1 MKKCLAHQLTIAVCE
16 NFFKEAFT
24 IFKERGWEDVNL
36 VSFPAR
42 CGRPMLS
49 EKEITDLVP
58 DNGNIIVVGGICL
71 SQLNN
76 SSGLTIVRE
85 TNCFS
90 YICGTAQIQQL
101 MRQGAYFVSQGWLK
115 NWQSNVDS
123 FGFTKSQYQDFLAQ
137 SVRKIV
143 FLDTLINDE
152 GKEGFESYCRYAGI
166 DGEHI
171 EVGCEFFGLHL
182 CRAMTEWQQNIG
194 GNKLVQA
201 KSEASEAKLLLGLL
215 RGLEPAVSLEM
226 AEKQVVNLFHM
237 FMAPQDVDVEIVSR
251 GVKTFHFIK
260 DAVPVSLTEFSA
272 EGIWC
277 CEAINGF
284 YYVVEVD
291 DAESAVIRIS
301 GLYLAEKINDYISLA
316 LSLQGLIRLLL
327 YNGILY
333 DGLRAEIVHKEQIEK
348 YLEKSE
354 NHFRFLYEN
363 APLPYQSLDE
373 NGRIMGVNNAWL
385 TTLGYKKNAVVGK
398 LFESFLCDKHVQK
411 YKDFYKSFED
421 DKEPKSLEL
430 DVVKSDFT
438 EIRIQLDASI
448 SKNSTGVVQ
457 QIHCVFVDI
466 SEQNR
471 INELI
476 LQSEKLSTIAGLAAG
491 IAHEINTPLSGI
503 MQSAQLIEMFLD
515 PENEQSVR
523 VASKY
528 DVDLSKVQEYAKE
541 QDLDYFIGG
550 IRSSAIT
557 ASEIIKNL
565 LEFSRPR
572 KGDWASVRLAHLLD
586 RIVKLIL
593 SDYDLKKKYNVIN
606 VNFETEY
613 DSNLPFIHCVEME
626 IEQVFFNVIKNAVH
640 AMGKVKTANP
650 KVLIRTKLKNNTAY
664 IEIEDNG
671 PGIKTDTIKHAFDP
685 FFTTKEPGEGTG
697 LGLSISYAIVTGKH
711 SGLIWIDKEFKK
723 GTKFVIELPAEARDS
738 RAIEQI

>member
-1 MKKCLAHQLTIAVCE
+1 MKKPLTHQLTIAVCE

-24 IFKERGWEDVNL
+24 ICKEQGWDNINL

-42 CGRPMLS
+42 CGRPMLL

-58 DNGNIIVVGGICL
+58 DNGSTIVVGGICL
-71 SQLNN
+71 SKLNN
-76 SSGLTIVRE
+76 TPNLSIARE

-90 YICGTAQIQQL
+90 YICGTSQVHQL
-101 MRQGAYFVSQGWLK
+101 LRQGAYLVSPGWLK

-123 FGFTKSQYQDFLAQ
+123 FGFTKSQYQEFLAQ
-137 SVRKIV
+137 SVRKVV
-143 FLDTLINDE
+143 FLDTLIDNQ
-152 GKEGFESYCRYAGI
+152 GKENFACYCRYAGI

-171 EVGCEFFGLHL
+171 EIGCEFFGLHL
-182 CRAMTEWQQNIG
+182 CRAMTEWRQQIESQ
-194 GNKLVQA
+194 KLVHA
-201 KSEASEAKLLLGLL
+201 KTESSEAKLLLGLL
-215 RGLEPAVSLEM
+215 RGLKPTVSLEM
-226 AEKQVVNLFHM
+226 AEKQVGDLCRM
-237 FMAPQDVDVEIVSR
+237 FMAPQEVDVEIVSR
-251 GVKTFHFIK
+251 GLKTFHFTK
-260 DAVPVSLTEFSA
+260 DAEAISLTEFSA
-272 EGIWC
+272 EGIWR

-284 YYVVEVD
+284 YYLVEVD
-291 DAESAVIRIS
+291 EAECAVIRIS
-301 GLYLAEKINDYISLA
+301 GLYLTEKTIDYINLA

-333 DGLRAEIVHKEQIEK
+333 DGLRAEIIHKEQIEK
-348 YLEKSE
+348 HLEKSE
-354 NHFRFLYEN
+354 YHFRSLYEN
-363 APLPYQSLDE
+363 APLPYHSLDAS
-373 NGRIMGVNNAWL
+373 GRIIGVNNAWL
-385 TTLGYKKNAVVGK
+385 KALGYKKNAVVGQ
-398 LFESFLCDKHVQK
+398 LFESFLCDQHVQK
-411 YKDFYKSFED
+411 YRELQDSFTIDKD
-421 DKEPKSLEL
+421 PKSLEL
-430 DVVKSDFT
+430 KVVKSDFT
-438 EIRIQLDASI
+438 EIRIQLDVSVF
-448 SKNSTGVVQ
+448 KDSTGVVQ
-457 QIHCVFVDI
+457 QIHCIFVDI

-515 PENEQSVR
+515 PENEQSAR
-523 VASKY
+523 IADKY

-541 QDLDYFIGG
+541 QDLEYFIGG

-565 LEFSRPR
+565 LDFSRPR
-572 KGDWASVRLAHLLD
+572 KGEWSSVHLSHLLD

-606 VNFETEY
+606 VSFETDY

-640 AMGKVKTANP
+640 AMGKLKTENP
-650 KVLIRTKLKNNTAY
+650 KVLIRTKLKNNIAY

-671 PGIKTDTIKHAFDP
+671 PGIKPDTIKHVFDP

-711 SGLIWIDKEFKK
+711 SGLIWIDQEFKK
-723 GTKFVIELPAEARDS
+723 GTKFVIELPAEA
-738 RAIEQI
+738 